1 MEAAAELGYQRNV
14 IARSLITQRTDIV
27 GIVMENLTASHFYP
41 GVLEG
46 FTHRLQEMGKQVLLL
61 NAPPGRSV
69 DEMLPRVLGYQ
80 VDALIIA
87 SMTPGNEMIDVSH
100 RGGRPVILFN
110 RFIPDTNVSTVCCD
124 NVEGGRLVAD
134 FFLDAKHTRLA
145 YLAGQKITTTNLMRE
160 KGFTDQLRERGHGEI
175 IREQAAYSY
184 QAGREAARRLLTRD
198 DPPEAVFCAADIIAL
213 GVIDT
218 ARFELGI
225 QIPDELSV
233 VGFDDI
239 PAAAWPAYDLTTV
252 RQPIDAMIEATLE
265 LLERD
270 DGGSSRGQIELL
282 PVELIVR
289 GSAKG

>member
-1 MEAAAELGYQRNV
+1 
-14 IARSLITQRTDIV
+14 
-27 GIVMENLTASHFYP
+27 
-41 GVLEG
+41 
-46 FTHRLQEMGKQVLLL
+46 
-61 NAPPGRSV
+61 
-69 DEMLPRVLGYQ
+69 
-80 VDALIIA
+80 
-87 SMTPGNEMIDVSH
+87 
-100 RGGRPVILFN
+100 
-110 RFIPDTNVSTVCCD
+110 
-124 NVEGGRLVAD
+124 LVAD

-145 YLAGQKITTTNLMRE
+145 YLAGQKNTTTNLMRE
-160 KGFTDQLRERGHGEI
+160 KGFTDRLRERGYGEI

-213 GVIDT
+213 GVMDT

-225 QIPDELSV
+225 QIPDDLSV

-239 PAAAWPAYDLTTV
+239 SAAAWPAYNLTTV

-270 DGGSSRGQIELL
+270 DGGSSRGEVELL

-289 GSAKG
+289 GSAKV